1 LLFPETPFLSP
12 FVHGRDLGDAR
23 LRGVAE
29 TIVELLNRFEPEPDV
44 LLREISAHIN
54 DTILDWI
61 SRADYGSRADEHM
74 VALRQ
79 VRDSG
84 TFPDDLTWC
93 PMEVLELTRWMEPEE
108 REQQPRIT
116 FEHWAR
122 AFSCAAILRA
132 EHEPYHYLY
141 NDGCTCSTVI
151 QLIWSL
157 RFLRV
162 DLSSQAAAHLASLIL
177 HSDPEGRNDQ
187 VRVYGVGLLWFALQ
201 IVPTVPDATLISLA
215 RWLVRRADELDWRP
229 TAGGWS
235 GLREMVLN
243 CQKGPA
249 WELLGCELCNLDLNG
264 RSSDLRVW
272 VSLIG
277 EQLVG

>member
-1 LLFPETPFLSP
+1 LVKTPFLSP
-12 FVHGRDLGDAR
+12 LVHGRDLRNVR
-23 LRGVAE
+23 LRDVAQ
-29 TIVELLNRFEPEPDV
+29 TIVELLNYFEPEPDV
-44 LLREISAHIN
+44 LLREISAHID
-54 DTILDWI
+54 DTILAWI

-79 VRDSG
+79 VRDRG

-93 PMEVLELTRWMEPEE
+93 PMEVLELTRWREPEE
-108 REQQPRIT
+108 REHQPRIT

-132 EHEPYHYLY
+132 EHEPHHYPY

-157 RFLRV
+157 RSLPV
-162 DLSSQAAAHLASLIL
+162 DLSSQAAAHLAWLIM
-177 HSDPEGRNDQ
+177 HSEPEGRNDQ

-201 IVPTVPDATLISLA
+201 IVPAVPDATVISLT
-215 RWLVRRADELDWRP
+215 RWVVRRADELDSRP

-243 CQKGPA
+243 CQKGSA
-249 WELLGCELCNLDLNG
+249 WELLGCELCNLDLGG
-264 RSSDLRVW
+264 RSPDLQVW
-272 VSLIG
+272 TNLIG